1 MKTALRDVTVCA
13 ADCLS
18 PALAARALRECA
30 QACDFGDAILF
41 TDAPVEDRGFRTVPI
56 AKLASLDDYSRFVL
70 KSLAQHIATPYALV
84 VQWDGYV
91 VDAAAWS
98 DDFRQ
103 FDYIGAPWAW
113 YADGMTVGNGGFS
126 LRSRKLIE
134 ATAADG
140 FEFVAGTPED
150 HQVCR
155 VHRRALGEAGV
166 RFAPELV
173 AAAFSYE
180 RSLPARS
187 TFGFHGVFNFWR
199 HVDDREMASVAAQL
213 ADKAARSVET
223 VELLVQYVA
232 LRKFKVFGALYARVR
247 AARSREEIQA
257 DARRFARDPR
267 FLVLFDATCER
278 AEAIVPYAATSP

>member
-1 MKTALRDVTVCA
+1 MKASLAAVTVCA

-18 PALAARALRECA
+18 PPLAARALRQCTD
-30 QACDFGDAILF
+30 ACDFGDAILF
-41 TDAPVEDRGFRTVPI
+41 TDAPVASGSFRTVPI

-70 KSLAQHIATPYALV
+70 KELASHLSTPYALV

-91 VDAAAWS
+91 VDGTAWNEE
-98 DDFRQ
+98 FLR

-126 LRSRKLIE
+126 LRSRKLLE
-134 ATAADG
+134 AMAAERFD
-140 FEFVAGTPED
+140 FVPGTPED

-155 VHRRALGEAGV
+155 VHRRTLVDALGV
-166 RFAPELV
+166 RFAPETL

-180 RSLPARS
+180 RSLPTRS
-187 TFGFHGVFNFWR
+187 TFGFHGVFNLWR
-199 HVDDREMASVAAQL
+199 HVDDGEMAALAAQL
-213 ADKAARSVET
+213 PDKVARSAET

-232 LRKFKVFGALYARVR
+232 LRKFRVFGAVYARVR
-247 AARSREEIQA
+247 AVRSREEVQA

-278 AEAIVPYAATSP
+278 AEPSGA